1 MKLSGLNIFRQ
12 YTKKLEVKSRNRSRC
27 CPQSKALYSF
37 VFSDATE
44 DDGSQ
49 VGHPGHHVTTQR
61 LRGHVSAG
69 NAKYSLFLIPGFTS
83 ARHCHSEPM
92 LIIFAPA
99 HAQYLPHQLWLL
111 Y

>member
-1 MKLSGLNIFRQ
+1 MKLPGLNIFDNTR
-12 YTKKLEVKSRNRSRC
+12 KNFKLNLVLVVVVVLK
-27 CPQSKALYSF
+27 SKALYSF

-111 Y
+111 H

>member
-1 MKLSGLNIFRQ
+1 MKLSGLNIFDNTRNNF
-12 YTKKLEVKSRNRSRC
+12 KLNLVLIVALVLK
-27 CPQSKALYSF
+27 SKALYSF

-69 NAKYSLFLIPGFTS
+69 NATHSLFLVPGFTS
-83 ARHCHSEPM
+83 ATVIVSQCLS
-92 LIIFAPA
+92 PA
-99 HAQYLPHQLWLL
+99 HAQYLPHQLGLL